1 MSDVLRSVRRTP
13 YQSFASFLI
22 LLFTLF
28 MALFFFNLVS
38 YFNGVLT
45 YFETKPQVTGFFQS
59 NVTETDI
66 LKVKRDLESSGQV
79 KEVKYTSKNEALKDY
94 RELNKDNPLLLE
106 MVSSDILPPSL
117 EVYANKPEHLAQIAA
132 FLQKQPGID
141 EVYYQ
146 ENLVNN
152 LLKLTTTLRQVSIVM
167 VSIILIITIVV
178 LMTTTA
184 FKIATKKDEIEL
196 LQLLGASKFYI
207 RKPFLAEGIFFGWF
221 SATSAFIIF
230 YALFYFYYPVIKSYM
245 GSIADIPFFG
255 LSGYNIYVWPPN
267 LPYFVLTYTLAVLFG
282 MLIGIIGN
290 YLATSKYIR

>member
-1 MSDVLRSVRRTP
+1 MSEVLRSVRRTP

-59 NVTETDI
+59 NTSEGDI
-66 LKVKRDLESSGQV
+66 LRVKRDLEQSGQV
-79 KEVKYTSKNEALKDY
+79 KEVRYTSKNEALKDY

-106 MVSSDILPPSL
+106 MVSADILPPSL
-117 EVYANKPEHLAQIAA
+117 EVFATKPENLSQIAT
-132 FLQKQPGID
+132 FLKKQPGID

-152 LLKLTTTLRQVSIVM
+152 LLKLTNTLRQISIV
-167 VSIILIITIVV
+167 VIAIILIITIVV

-184 FKIATKKDEIEL
+184 FKIATKKDELEL

-207 RKPFLAEGIFFGWF
+207 RKPFLQEGMFFGWF
-221 SATSAFIIF
+221 SATVAYILY
-230 YALFYFYYPVIKSYM
+230 YAMFFFYYPVIKSYM
-245 GSIADIPFFG
+245 GSIANIPFFG
-255 LSGYNIYVWPPN
+255 LSQMNIYVWPPN
-267 LPYFVLTYTLAVLFG
+267 LPYFVLTYILAVLFG
-282 MLIGIIGN
+282 MTIGMVGN
-290 YLATSKYIR
+290 YLATSKYIK